1 MDRHSTGQQPNP
13 GIGPGT
19 GDATGHRTDH
29 RTGPDGAV
37 RPSGPPAPPGPAA
50 LPRRTPDR
58 RVAGS
63 GPGRG
68 PGDGPGTGPLRTVA
82 DRPAAVPG
90 EHPRPDADARPAPSD
105 HLLDTTE
112 ADEFRR
118 RWHDVQAAF
127 VDDPGDAVRRADE
140 LTGEAVDALGRA
152 LAQRRLALSP
162 RDGDDAASDTE
173 RLRLALREYRTLLD
187 RVLGS

>member
-1 MDRHSTGQQPNP
+1 MDRHSTDQRTDLTTDP
-13 GIGPGT
+13 T
-19 GDATGHRTDH
+19 TGHAAGHGTAA
-29 RTGPDGAV
+29 G
-37 RPSGPPAPPGPAA
+37 RPAAPPAAPAA
-50 LPRRTPDR
+50 PVAPPELPRRTPDR

-63 GPGRG
+63 GPGHG
-68 PGDGPGTGPLRTVA
+68 PGGGPGTGPLRTVA

-105 HLLDTTE
+105 RLLDTGE
-112 ADEFRR
+112 AEGFRR

-162 RDGDDAASDTE
+162 RDEDDAASDTE